1 MQTQHT
7 LLLKRHKT
15 CFIAL
20 LLLCLTLEVA
30 TMSRFET
37 YCTRREAINELLIDQ
52 LLLHLNATLSSDG
65 GSLCI
70 LCIHT
75 GLPSTKILSLID
87 EMFNCFN
94 GLSWLEEHTVLHFTL
109 TQTKIWLKP
118 LLLFLTPPCFSHLME

>member
-1 MQTQHT
+1 MQTAHFT
-7 LLLKRHKT
+7 IKRHKT

-20 LLLCLTLEVA
+20 LLLCLTLEVV
-30 TMSRFET
+30 TMSRFE
-37 YCTRREAINELLIDQ
+37 RREAINELLIDQ

-94 GLSWLEEHTVLHFTL
+94 SLSWLEEHTVLHFTL

-118 LLLFLTPPCFSHLME
+118 LLLFLISPSLI

>member
-1 MQTQHT
+1 MQTAHFT
-7 LLLKRHKT
+7 IKRHKT

-20 LLLCLTLEVA
+20 LLLCLTLEVV
-30 TMSRFET
+30 TMSRFE
-37 YCTRREAINELLIDQ
+37 RREAINELLIDQ

-118 LLLFLTPPCFSHLME
+118 LLLFLISPSLI